1 MLANLPALLRVV
13 NATEP
18 LPTLTIAPDCMPM
31 PPQRMRLSLLALL
44 AIVGLLA
51 NLTACWAV
59 PPTER
64 TTPRFTAER
73 YFEGKALELA
83 KAVDRN
89 DATAIRRLIKEED
102 VNPDTIFTDQ
112 AMPMVAWPV
121 LNRNLTGLR
130 LLLEA
135 GADPNARRIDAK
147 RKSGQQ
153 RNNAMVLAASEPDS
167 RYLAMLLDHGGDP
180 NTHNS
185 NGEAL
190 TYVAYLRNQWP
201 NVQLLIERGANINE
215 GLYEAGSYN
224 TVVGWYSSFGN
235 FDKVHWLLKKGPD
248 VTRTTPTQ
256 PGSANPTRMPIV
268 DEIYWLPVKPEMVE
282 WQRKCQHWLR
292 DRGIERPP
300 MPIYLKERRQK
311 LGLPSEEKDIPLL

>member
-1 MLANLPALLRVV
+1 MSPQWMRFPLLPFLAVC
-13 NATEP
+13 T
-18 LPTLTIAPDCMPM
+18 
-31 PPQRMRLSLLALL
+31 
-44 AIVGLLA
+44 LLA
-51 NLTACWAV
+51 NLTACWAA
-59 PPTER
+59 PPSESAAS
-64 TTPRFTAER
+64 RFTAER

-83 KAVDRN
+83 KAVDRD
-89 DATAIRRLIKEED
+89 DAAAIQRLIKQEGVD
-102 VNPDTIFTDQ
+102 PDTLFTDQ
-112 AMPMVAWPV
+112 AMPMVAWPI
-121 LNRNLTGLR
+121 LNKNLTGLQ

-135 GADPNARRIDAK
+135 GADPNARRVDAQ
-147 RKSGQQ
+147 RTSGQQ

-201 NVQLLIERGANINE
+201 NVQLLIEHGADINE
-215 GLYEAGSYN
+215 GLYDADGYN

-235 FDKVHWLLKKGPD
+235 FDKVHWLLQKQPD
-248 VTRTTPTQ
+248 VTRTIATQ

-268 DEIYWLPVKPEMVE
+268 DEIYWLPVKPQMVQ

-300 MPIYLKERRQK
+300 MPRYMKEDRIK

>member
-1 MLANLPALLRVV
+1 
-13 NATEP
+13 
-18 LPTLTIAPDCMPM
+18 M
-31 PPQRMRLSLLALL
+31 PPQRMRFPLLALL
-44 AIVGLLA
+44 AMGGLLV
-51 NLTACWAV
+51 NLAACWAV
-59 PPTER
+59 PSTER
-64 TTPRFTAER
+64 TASRFTAER
-73 YFEGKALELA
+73 HFQGKALELA

-89 DATAIRRLIKEED
+89 DATAIRRLIKDEGVD
-102 VNPDTIFTDQ
+102 PDTIFTDQ
-112 AMPMVAWPV
+112 AMPMVAWPI
-121 LNRNLTGLR
+121 LNRNLTGLQ

-135 GADPNARRIDAK
+135 GADPNARRVDAK
-147 RKSGQQ
+147 RPHGQQ

-180 NTHNS
+180 NTHSS
-185 NGEAL
+185 NDEAL
-190 TYVAYLRNQWP
+190 THVAYLRNQWQ
-201 NVQLLIERGANINE
+201 NVQLLIERGADINE
-215 GLYEAGSYN
+215 GLYDPDSYN

-235 FDKVHWLLKKGPD
+235 FDKVFWLLQRNPD

-256 PGSANPTRMPIV
+256 AGSLNPTRMPIV